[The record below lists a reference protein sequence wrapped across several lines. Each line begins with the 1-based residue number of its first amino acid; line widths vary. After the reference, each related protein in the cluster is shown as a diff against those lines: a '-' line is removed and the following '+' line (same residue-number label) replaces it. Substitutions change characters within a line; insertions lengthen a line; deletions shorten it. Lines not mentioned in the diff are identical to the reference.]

1 MGKREKERWRRGPGR
16 EVGEVK
22 LRVRVL
28 IRPRERRELIRDGMV
43 DSCRR

>member
-1 MGKREKERWRRGPGR
+1 VGRREKERWRRGPGR

-28 IRPRERRELIRDGMV
+28 I
-43 DSCRR
+43 